1 MERINYFEVRK
12 PMWLEVK
19 QASEQA
25 KIDKRKQLLAVSK
38 PLNTDC
44 IYLLNTFWQARMQA
58 ADENNEEYLE
68 EQQQYYEN
76 YLELERKLLK
86 EIGVDVP
93 GEEDDL
99 FAF

>member
-1 MERINYFEVRK
+1 
-12 PMWLEVK
+12 
-19 QASEQA
+19 
-25 KIDKRKQLLAVSK
+25 
-38 PLNTDC
+38 
-44 IYLLNTFWQARMQA
+44 MQA